1 MCSIASAA
9 WRRRAA
15 LLGTMLLLLL
25 SWAAGAAEGC
35 PSMCACKWKGGKE
48 WVECA
53 NRDLKGLPQGAREE
67 TQVLDLSDNHL
78 VSLPA
83 ECFHALGLINLQ
95 RLYLSR
101 SHISQIAAEAFVGLV
116 GLVELDLS
124 ENLIEDVPTDTFA
137 SCSNLMRLI
146 LNGNRIRKIRQGAF
160 RRLAELTNLEISQ
173 CEIEEIEQGAFEGLE
188 SLEWLRLDGNR
199 LARVPDH
206 TLPLGG
212 NLRGLTLHHNLWQ
225 CDCRL
230 RTMQAWLKD
239 SAPTAPQESEPV
251 CSMPEKLQGKQIK
264 SLKIN
269 DLACLPHIELQNN
282 LEVYEGENIT
292 LKCEVYAIPTAKV
305 TWSFNRV
312 PCELQNEND
321 SVTSDASNPYS
332 KYVLNLTC
340 NKNNKLIKYSN
351 LYK

>member
-9 WRRRAA
+9 WRRRAV
-15 LLGTMLLLLL
+15 LLGAMLLLLL

-35 PSMCACKWKGGKE
+35 PSMCTCKWKGGKE

-53 NRDLKGLPQGAREE
+53 NRGLKGLPMGAAEG
-67 TQVLDLSDNHL
+67 TQVLDLSDNQL
-78 VSLPA
+78 MNLPA
-83 ECFHALGLINLQ
+83 ECFHKLGLINLQ

-101 SHISQIAAEAFVGLV
+101 SHISRIAAEAFVGLV
-116 GLVELDLS
+116 GLVELDLT
-124 ENLIEDVPTDTFA
+124 ENLIEDVPTDTFT

-160 RRLAELTNLEISQ
+160 RRLTQLTNLEISR

-188 SLEWLRLDGNR
+188 SLEWLRLNGNR
-199 LARVPDH
+199 LTRVPDH
-206 TLPLGG
+206 TLLLGG
-212 NLRGLTLHHNLWQ
+212 NLRGLTLHNNPWQ

-230 RTMQAWLKD
+230 RNMQAWLKD

-251 CSMPEKLQGKQIK
+251 CDVPEKLQGRQIK
-264 SLKIN
+264 SLKMN

-292 LKCEVYAIPTAKV
+292 LKCEVYAVPSAKI
-305 TWSFNRV
+305 TWSFNKV

-321 SVTSDASNPYS
+321 SVTNDATTYS
-332 KYVLNLTC
+332 K
-340 NKNNKLIKYSN
+340 
-351 LYK
+351 

>member
-1 MCSIASAA
+1 
-9 WRRRAA
+9 
-15 LLGTMLLLLL
+15 
-25 SWAAGAAEGC
+25 
-35 PSMCACKWKGGKE
+35 
-48 WVECA
+48 V
-53 NRDLKGLPQGAREE
+53 N
-67 TQVLDLSDNHL
+67 
-78 VSLPA
+78 LPA

-101 SHISQIAAEAFVGLV
+101 SHISRIAAEAFVGLV

-160 RRLAELTNLEISQ
+160 RKLAELTNLEISR

-199 LARVPDH
+199 LTRVPDR

-212 NLRGLTLHHNLWQ
+212 NLRGLTLHNNPWR

-251 CSMPEKLQGKQIK
+251 CNVPEKLQRRQIK

-269 DLACLPHIELQNN
+269 DLACLPYIELQNN

-292 LKCEVYAIPTAKV
+292 LKCEVYALPTAKV
-305 TWSFNRV
+305 TWLFNKV

-321 SVTSDASNPYS
+321 SVTNDASTYS
-332 KYVLNLTC
+332 KYVLNLEMYD
-340 NKNNKLIKYSN
+340 KNNKLIKQILVYF
-351 LYK
+351 